1 MFDDDKDRLTPVADL
16 ETLARVEGLR
26 AELAAM
32 IAGHRKCYELLVGT
46 PAADVVRRQ
55 LDALLFAENAIAM
68 LYD

>member
-1 MFDDDKDRLTPVADL
+1 VFDDDKDRLTPVTDL

-32 IAGHRKCYELLVGT
+32 IAGHRKCVAELVGT
-46 PAADVVRRQ
+46 PAADVVQRQ
-55 LDALLFAENAIAM
+55 MDALLFAENAIAM